1 METHGTSSNITNKQV
16 LTTGGKI
23 TKRLFD
29 IVACIAAAA
38 VLCPFWLCIGLLVAC
53 GSKGS
58 ALYRQTRV
66 GRDGMEFKLLKF
78 RTMRQDADKIGG
90 LITIGEDSRVTRIG
104 RFLRKYKID
113 ELPQFLNII
122 KGDMSIVG
130 PRPEVPKYV
139 ALYDERQR
147 KVLSV
152 RPGLTD
158 YASIEYIAEN
168 ELLAKSSDPDRTYI
182 EEIMPA
188 KLELNLKYIENQ
200 SVTEDLRLIFKTLFS
215 ILKK

>member
-1 METHGTSSNITNKQV
+1 M

-23 TKRLFD
+23 TKRVFD
-29 IVACIAAAA
+29 IVACVTAGL
-38 VLCPFWLCIGLLVAC
+38 VLCPLWLCIGLAVAC
-53 GSKGS
+53 GSKGG
-58 ALYRQTRV
+58 AFYRQTRV
-66 GRDGMEFKLLKF
+66 GRNGKEFKLLKF

-90 LITIGEDSRVTRIG
+90 LITVGDDCRVTRIG
-104 RFLRKYKID
+104 RFLRKYKLD

-147 KVLSV
+147 QVLFV

-158 YASIEYIAEN
+158 YASIEYISEN
-168 ELLAKSSDPDRTYI
+168 ELLAKSPDPDKTYI

-200 SVTEDLRLIFKTLFS
+200 SVMEDLQLIFKTLFS
-215 ILKK
+215 IVKK

>member
-1 METHGTSSNITNKQV
+1 M

-23 TKRLFD
+23 TKRVFD
-29 IVACIAAAA
+29 IVACVTAGL
-38 VLCPFWLCIGLLVAC
+38 VLCPLWLFIGLAVAC
-53 GSKGS
+53 GSKGG
-58 ALYRQTRV
+58 AFYRQTRV
-66 GRDGMEFKLLKF
+66 GRNGKEFKLLKF
-78 RTMRQDADKIGG
+78 RTMRKDADKIGG
-90 LITIGEDSRVTRIG
+90 LITVGEDNRVTRIG
-104 RFLRKYKID
+104 KFLRKYKLD

-147 KVLSV
+147 RVLSV

-158 YASIEYIAEN
+158 YASIEYISES
-168 ELLAKSSDPDRTYI
+168 ELLAQSPDPDKTYI

-188 KLELNLKYIENQ
+188 KLELNLKYIDNQ
-200 SVTEDLRLIFKTLFS
+200 SVMEDLRLIFRTLFS
-215 ILKK
+215 IVKK

>member
-1 METHGTSSNITNKQV
+1 
-16 LTTGGKI
+16 
-23 TKRLFD
+23 
-29 IVACIAAAA
+29 
-38 VLCPFWLCIGLLVAC
+38 
-53 GSKGS
+53 
-58 ALYRQTRV
+58 
-66 GRDGMEFKLLKF
+66 
-78 RTMRQDADKIGG
+78 MRQDADKIGG
-90 LITIGEDSRVTRIG
+90 LITVGEDARVTRIG

-139 ALYDERQR
+139 ALYNERQR
-147 KVLSV
+147 RVLSV

-158 YASIEYIAEN
+158 YASIEYISEN
-168 ELLAKSSDPDRTYI
+168 ELLAQSSDPDLTYI

-188 KLELNLKYIENQ
+188 KLELNLKYIDNQ
-200 SVTEDLRLIFKTLFS
+200 SVVEDLRLIFKTLFS

>member
-1 METHGTSSNITNKQV
+1 M

-66 GRDGMEFKLLKF
+66 GRDGKEFKLLKF
-78 RTMRQDADKIGG
+78 RTMRQDADKVGG
-90 LITIGEDSRVTRIG
+90 LITVGEDSRVTRIG

>member
-1 METHGTSSNITNKQV
+1 M

-23 TKRLFD
+23 TKRIFD
-29 IVACIAAAA
+29 LVACTAAL
-38 VLCPFWLCIGLLVAC
+38 VLLCPFWLCIALMVAC
-53 GSKGS
+53 GSKGG

-66 GRDGMEFKLLKF
+66 GRDGREFKLLKF
-78 RTMRQDADKIGG
+78 RTMRKDADKIGG
-90 LITIGEDSRVTRIG
+90 LITIGEDDRVTRIG

-139 ALYDERQR
+139 ALYNERQR
-147 KVLSV
+147 RVLSV

-158 YASIEYIAEN
+158 YASIEYISEN
-168 ELLAKSSDPDRTYI
+168 ELLAKKFADCVVYLTANGCTVAVPAPAEGLADTAIAQVTDAVLANTEYSVSQINVI
-182 EEIMPA
+182 EV
-188 KLELNLKYIENQ
+188 LN
-200 SVTEDLRLIFKTLFS
+200 S
-215 ILKK
+215 

>member
-1 METHGTSSNITNKQV
+1 M
-16 LTTGGKI
+16 
-23 TKRLFD
+23 
-29 IVACIAAAA
+29 
-38 VLCPFWLCIGLLVAC
+38 
-53 GSKGS
+53 
-58 ALYRQTRV
+58 
-66 GRDGMEFKLLKF
+66 KF

-90 LITIGEDSRVTRIG
+90 LITVGEDRRVTRIG

-139 ALYDERQR
+139 ALYNERQR
-147 KVLSV
+147 RVLSV

-158 YASIEYIAEN
+158 YASIEYISEN
-168 ELLAKSSDPDRTYI
+168 ELLAQSSDPDRTYI

-188 KLELNLKYIENQ
+188 KLELNLKYIDNQ
-200 SVTEDLRLIFKTLFS
+200 SVVEDLRLIFKTLFS

>member
-1 METHGTSSNITNKQV
+1 M
-16 LTTGGKI
+16 
-23 TKRLFD
+23 
-29 IVACIAAAA
+29 
-38 VLCPFWLCIGLLVAC
+38 VAC
-53 GSKGS
+53 GSKGG

-66 GRDGMEFKLLKF
+66 GRDGREFKLLKF
-78 RTMRQDADKIGG
+78 RTMRKDADKIGG
-90 LITIGEDSRVTRIG
+90 LITIGEDDRVTRIG
-104 RFLRKYKID
+104 CFLRKYKID

-139 ALYDERQR
+139 ALYNERQR
-147 KVLSV
+147 RVLSV

-158 YASIEYIAEN
+158 YASIEYISEN
-168 ELLAKSSDPDRTYI
+168 EMLANSTDPDRTYI

-200 SVTEDLRLIFKTLFS
+200 SVMEDLRLIFKTLLT

>member
-1 METHGTSSNITNKQV
+1 M
-16 LTTGGKI
+16 
-23 TKRLFD
+23 
-29 IVACIAAAA
+29 
-38 VLCPFWLCIGLLVAC
+38 
-53 GSKGS
+53 
-58 ALYRQTRV
+58 
-66 GRDGMEFKLLKF
+66 KF

-90 LITIGEDSRVTRIG
+90 LITVGEDHRVTRIG

-122 KGDMSIVG
+122 KGEMSIVG

-139 ALYDERQR
+139 ALYNERQR
-147 KVLSV
+147 QVLSV

-158 YASIEYIAEN
+158 YASIEYISEN
-168 ELLAKSSDPDRTYI
+168 ELLAKSSDPDRTYV

-200 SVTEDLRLIFKTLFS
+200 SVMEDLRLIFKTLFS
-215 ILKK
+215 IAKK

>member
-1 METHGTSSNITNKQV
+1 M

-23 TKRLFD
+23 TKRVFD
-29 IVACIAAAA
+29 IVACVTAGL
-38 VLCPFWLCIGLLVAC
+38 VLCPLWLCIGLLVAC
-53 GSKGS
+53 GSKGG
-58 ALYRQTRV
+58 AFYRQTRV
-66 GRDGMEFKLLKF
+66 GRNGKEFKLLKF
-78 RTMRQDADKIGG
+78 RTMCQDADKICG
-90 LITIGEDSRVTRIG
+90 LITVGEDSRVTRIG
-104 RFLRKYKID
+104 KFLRKYKLD

-147 KVLSV
+147 QVLSV

-158 YASIEYIAEN
+158 YASIEYISEN
-168 ELLAKSSDPDRTYI
+168 ELLAQSPDPDRTYI

-188 KLELNLKYIENQ
+188 KLELNLKYIDNQ
-200 SVTEDLRLIFKTLFS
+200 SVMEDLRLIFKTLFT
-215 ILKK
+215 IMKK

>member
-1 METHGTSSNITNKQV
+1 M

-23 TKRLFD
+23 TKRAFD
-29 IVACIAAAA
+29 IVACVTAVL
-38 VLCPFWLCIGLLVAC
+38 VLCPLWLCIGLAIAC
-53 GSKGS
+53 GSKGG
-58 ALYRQTRV
+58 AFYRQIRV
-66 GRDGMEFKLLKF
+66 GRNGKEFKLLKF
-78 RTMRQDADKIGG
+78 RTMRQDADRIGG
-90 LITIGEDSRVTRIG
+90 LITVGDDNRVTRIG
-104 RFLRKYKID
+104 NFLRKYKLD

-147 KVLSV
+147 RVLSV

-158 YASIEYIAEN
+158 YASIEYISEN
-168 ELLAKSSDPDRTYI
+168 ELLAQSPDPDKTYI

-188 KLELNLKYIENQ
+188 KLELNLKYIDNQ
-200 SVTEDLRLIFKTLFS
+200 SVMEDLRLIFKTLFS
-215 ILKK
+215 IAKK

>member
-1 METHGTSSNITNKQV
+1 M

-23 TKRLFD
+23 TKRVFD
-29 IVACIAAAA
+29 IVACVTAVL
-38 VLCPFWLCIGLLVAC
+38 VLCPVWLCIGLMVAC
-53 GSKGS
+53 GSKGG
-58 ALYRQTRV
+58 AFYRQTRV
-66 GRDGMEFKLLKF
+66 GRNGKEFKLLKF
-78 RTMRQDADKIGG
+78 RTMRKDADKIGG
-90 LITIGEDSRVTRIG
+90 LITVGEDNRVTRVG
-104 RFLRKYKID
+104 RFLRKYKLD

-147 KVLSV
+147 RVLSV

-158 YASIEYIAEN
+158 YASIEYISEN
-168 ELLAKSSDPDRTYI
+168 ELLAQSPDPDKTYI

-188 KLELNLKYIENQ
+188 KLELNLKYIDSQ
-200 SVTEDLRLIFKTLFS
+200 SVMEDLRLIFKTLFS
-215 ILKK
+215 IVKK

>member
-1 METHGTSSNITNKQV
+1 
-16 LTTGGKI
+16 
-23 TKRLFD
+23 
-29 IVACIAAAA
+29 
-38 VLCPFWLCIGLLVAC
+38 
-53 GSKGS
+53 
-58 ALYRQTRV
+58 
-66 GRDGMEFKLLKF
+66 
-78 RTMRQDADKIGG
+78 MRKDADKIGG
-90 LITIGEDSRVTRIG
+90 LITIGEDARVTRIG

-139 ALYDERQR
+139 ALYNERQR
-147 KVLSV
+147 RVLSV

-168 ELLAKSSDPDRTYI
+168 ELLAKTTDPDRTYI

-200 SVTEDLRLIFKTLFS
+200 SVSEDLRLIFKTLFT

>member
-1 METHGTSSNITNKQV
+1 M

-23 TKRLFD
+23 TKRVFD
-29 IVACIAAAA
+29 IVACVTAVL
-38 VLCPFWLCIGLLVAC
+38 VLCPVWLCIGLMVAC
-53 GSKGS
+53 GSKGG
-58 ALYRQTRV
+58 AFYRQTRV
-66 GRDGMEFKLLKF
+66 GRNGKEFKLLKF
-78 RTMRQDADKIGG
+78 RTMRKDADKIGG
-90 LITIGEDSRVTRIG
+90 LITVGEDNRVTRVG
-104 RFLRKYKID
+104 RFLRKYKLD

-147 KVLSV
+147 RVLSV

-158 YASIEYIAEN
+158 YASIEYISEN
-168 ELLAKSSDPDRTYI
+168 ELLAQSPDPDKTYI

-188 KLELNLKYIENQ
+188 KLELNLKYIDNQ
-200 SVTEDLRLIFKTLFS
+200 SVMEDLRLIFKTLFS
-215 ILKK
+215 IVKK

>member
-1 METHGTSSNITNKQV
+1 MLTS
-16 LTTGGKI
+16 GGKI
-23 TKRLFD
+23 TKRTFD
-29 IVACIAAAA
+29 ILACITAM
-38 VLCPFWLCIGLLVAC
+38 VILSPLWLCIGLMVAC
-53 GSKGS
+53 GSKGG
-58 ALYRQTRV
+58 ALYRQTRI
-66 GRDGMEFKLLKF
+66 GRDGKEFKLLKF

-90 LITIGEDSRVTRIG
+90 LITVGDDQRVTRIG
-104 RFLRKYKID
+104 KFLRKYKLD

-139 ALYDERQR
+139 VLYNEQQR
-147 KVLSV
+147 RVLSV

-158 YASIEYIAEN
+158 YASIDYISES
-168 ELLAKSSDPDRTYI
+168 ELLAQSADPDRTYI

-200 SVTEDLRLIFKTLFS
+200 SITEDLRLIFKTLFS

>member
-1 METHGTSSNITNKQV
+1 MHATSTNTTNSAV

-23 TKRLFD
+23 TKRTFD
-29 IVACIAAAA
+29 VVACVAA
-38 VLCPFWLCIGLLVAC
+38 VVILCPLWLCIGLLVAC
-53 GSKGS
+53 RSKGG

-66 GRDGMEFKLLKF
+66 GRDGKEFKLLKF

-90 LITIGEDSRVTRIG
+90 LITVGEDARVTRIG

-122 KGDMSIVG
+122 AGDMSIVG

-147 KVLSV
+147 QVLSV

-158 YASIEYIAEN
+158 YASIEYISEN
-168 ELLAKSSDPDRTYI
+168 ELLAHSSNPDRTYI

-200 SVTEDLRLIFKTLFS
+200 SVSEDLRLICKTLFS

>member
-1 METHGTSSNITNKQV
+1 M

-23 TKRLFD
+23 TKRVFD
-29 IVACIAAAA
+29 IVACVTAGL
-38 VLCPFWLCIGLLVAC
+38 VLCPLWLCIGLAVAC
-53 GSKGS
+53 GSKGG
-58 ALYRQTRV
+58 AFYRQTRV
-66 GRDGMEFKLLKF
+66 GRNGKEFKLLKF

-90 LITIGEDSRVTRIG
+90 LITVGEDSRVTRIG
-104 RFLRKYKID
+104 KFLRNYKLD

-147 KVLSV
+147 RVLSV

-158 YASIEYIAEN
+158 YASIEYISEN
-168 ELLAKSSDPDRTYI
+168 ELLAQSADPDKTYI

-188 KLELNLKYIENQ
+188 KLELNLKYIDNQ
-200 SVTEDLRLIFKTLFS
+200 SIMEDLRLIFKTLFS
-215 ILKK
+215 IVKK

>member
-1 METHGTSSNITNKQV
+1 M
-16 LTTGGKI
+16 
-23 TKRLFD
+23 
-29 IVACIAAAA
+29 C
-38 VLCPFWLCIGLLVAC
+38 
-53 GSKGS
+53 
-58 ALYRQTRV
+58 
-66 GRDGMEFKLLKF
+66 
-78 RTMRQDADKIGG
+78 QDADKIGG
-90 LITIGEDSRVTRIG
+90 LITVGEDSRVTRIG
-104 RFLRKYKID
+104 KFLRKYKLD

-147 KVLSV
+147 QVLSV

-158 YASIEYIAEN
+158 YASIEYISEN
-168 ELLAKSSDPDRTYI
+168 ELLAQSSDPDKTYI

-200 SVTEDLRLIFKTLFS
+200 SVMEDLQLIFKTLFS
-215 ILKK
+215 IVKK

>member
-1 METHGTSSNITNKQV
+1 M
-16 LTTGGKI
+16 
-23 TKRLFD
+23 
-29 IVACIAAAA
+29 
-38 VLCPFWLCIGLLVAC
+38 
-53 GSKGS
+53 
-58 ALYRQTRV
+58 
-66 GRDGMEFKLLKF
+66 KF

-90 LITIGEDSRVTRIG
+90 LITVGDDNRVTRIG
-104 RFLRKYKID
+104 RFLRKYKLD

-147 KVLSV
+147 RVLSV

-158 YASIEYIAEN
+158 YASIEYISEN
-168 ELLAKSSDPDRTYI
+168 ELLAQSPDPDKTYI

-200 SVTEDLRLIFKTLFS
+200 SIMEDLRLIFKTLFS
-215 ILKK
+215 IIKK

>member
-1 METHGTSSNITNKQV
+1 MHATSTNTTNSAV

-23 TKRLFD
+23 TKRTFD
-29 IVACIAAAA
+29 VVACVAA
-38 VLCPFWLCIGLLVAC
+38 VVILCPLWLCIGLLVAC
-53 GSKGS
+53 GSKGG

-66 GRDGMEFKLLKF
+66 GRDGKEFKLLKF

-90 LITIGEDSRVTRIG
+90 LITVGEDARVTRIG

-122 KGDMSIVG
+122 AGDMSIVG

-147 KVLSV
+147 QVLSV

-158 YASIEYIAEN
+158 YASIEYISEN
-168 ELLAKSSDPDRTYI
+168 ELLAHSSNPDRTYI

-200 SVTEDLRLIFKTLFS
+200 SVSEDLRLICKTLFS
-215 ILKK
+215 ILEK